1 MIQKNLTIKQTN
13 MKLLGNRIYLEIPKK
28 EESKLIVDENTK
40 EALEKE
46 MYKKMSRLTVHSV
59 GTANM
64 DIKAGDVVLVDPQA
78 LQKAPLIPLSD
89 EESVL
94 LVSPFDVIMVWE

>member
-1 MIQKNLTIKQTN
+1 

-64 DIKAGDVVLVDPQA
+64 DVKAGDVVLVDPQA

-89 EESVL
+89 EENVL
-94 LVSPFDVIMVWE
+94 LVSPFDVIMVW

>member
-1 MIQKNLTIKQTN
+1 MAT
-13 MKLLGNRIYLEIPKK
+13 LLGNRIYLEIPKK

-46 MYKKMSRLTVHSV
+46 MYKKMNKLKVHSV

-64 DIKAGDVVLVDPQA
+64 EVKVGDFVLVDPAA
-78 LQKAPLIPLSD
+78 LSKAPLIPLSD
-89 EESVL
+89 DETVL
-94 LVSPFDVIMVWE
+94 LVSPFDIIQIW

>member
-1 MIQKNLTIKQTN
+1 MA
-13 MKLLGNRIYLEIPKK
+13 KLLGNRIYLEIPKK